1 LPNTLE
7 VLAAMISP
15 AVLMAAGSSVVL
27 STSNRLG
34 RVVDRVRLLMKDAQR
49 LDQVPP
55 ESESPAESAQHD
67 FILEQ
72 LDYCSRRMNL
82 LRSALA
88 GLYLSLALLVLT
100 SLLIGLFVLLKGDA
114 GWIPLGTGLTGA
126 VAFLFSMLQLI
137 REAAWAVLGTQNEMQ
152 FISQLLAK
160 RRPPQSQR

>member
-49 LDQVPP
+49 LDQASP
-55 ESESPAESAQHD
+55 ESETPAEIAQHD

-72 LDYCSRRMNL
+72 LDFCSRRMNL

-137 REAAWAVLGTQNEMQ
+137 REAAWAVLGTQSEMQ

-160 RRPPQSQR
+160 RRPPQKKR